1 MYCICCKKNN
11 VTPNP
16 PPVSSKIGTEDSPPQ
31 HEEDILWKNSKR
43 PDGSFVNVNN
53 EMIDN
58 GIIHIID
65 AGYGSTH
72 DGDQF
77 VIAICDDCIKLNL
90 EDATLLY
97 WGNYMGYGNMIVDE
111 VEKIGYEIFN
121 KRAKTST
128 WRRIKVAFPALLRA
142 RAAR

>member
-11 VTPNP
+11 VIPETFSYTKESMRG
-16 PPVSSKIGTEDSPPQ
+16 VKEKVE
-31 HEEDILWKNSKR
+31 EEDILWKDSKR
-43 PDGSFVNVNN
+43 PDGSLVNVNN

-77 VIAICDDCIKLNL
+77 VIAICDDCIKENL
-90 EDATLLY
+90 EDSTLLY
-97 WGNYMGYGNMIVDE
+97 YGNYMHGEGSIEEERENSKQKY
-111 VEKIGYEIFN
+111 
-121 KRAKTST
+121 
-128 WRRIKVAFPALLRA
+128 RRRKNLDNLI
-142 RAAR
+142 

>member
-11 VTPNP
+11 VIPETFSYAKESMRG
-16 PPVSSKIGTEDSPPQ
+16 VKEKVE
-31 HEEDILWKNSKR
+31 EEDILWKDSKR
-43 PDGSFVNVNN
+43 PDGSLVNVNN

-77 VIAICDDCIKLNL
+77 VIAICDDCIKENL
-90 EDATLLY
+90 EDSTLLY
-97 WGNYMGYGNMIVDE
+97 YGNYMHGEGSIEEERENSKQKY
-111 VEKIGYEIFN
+111 
-121 KRAKTST
+121 
-128 WRRIKVAFPALLRA
+128 RRRKNLDNLI
-142 RAAR
+142 

>member
-11 VTPNP
+11 VIPHPSTVKSNI
-16 PPVSSKIGTEDSPPQ
+16 STEDSPPQ
-31 HEEDILWKNSKR
+31 LEEDILWKNSKR
-43 PDGSFVNVNN
+43 KDGSLVNVNN

-77 VIAICDDCIKLNL
+77 IIAICDDCIKENL
-90 EDATLLY
+90 ADATLLY

-111 VEKIGYEIFN
+111 VENSKQKY
-121 KRAKTST
+121 
-128 WRRIKVAFPALLRA
+128 RRRKNLDKLI
-142 RAAR
+142 

>member
-11 VTPNP
+11 VVPENFSYTKE
-16 PPVSSKIGTEDSPPQ
+16 SKKLAIKVGMEEDIQ
-31 HEEDILWKNSKR
+31 EEDILWKDSKR
-43 PDGSFVNVNN
+43 PDGSLVNVNN

-65 AGYGSTH
+65 AGYGSVH

-77 VIAICDDCIKLNL
+77 VIAICDDCIKENL

-97 WGNYMGYGNMIVDE
+97 YGNYMYAREGFIE
-111 VEKIGYEIFN
+111 EEREKSKQKY
-121 KRAKTST
+121 
-128 WRRIKVAFPALLRA
+128 RRRKNLDKLV
-142 RAAR
+142 

>member
-11 VTPNP
+11 VTPYTEP
-16 PPVSSKIGTEDSPPQ
+16 ISSKIATEDSPPQ
-31 HEEDILWKNSKR
+31 TEEDILWKNSKR

-53 EMIDN
+53 EMINN

-77 VIAICDDCIKLNL
+77 VIAICDDCIKQNL

-97 WGNYMGYGNMIVDE
+97 FGNYMGYGSMIVDE
-111 VEKIGYEIFN
+111 VEISKN
-121 KRAKTST
+121 KY
-128 WRRIKVAFPALLRA
+128 RRRKNLDDLV
-142 RAAR
+142 

>member
-11 VTPNP
+11 VIPTP
-16 PPVSSKIGTEDSPPQ
+16 KIDNSNDNSPRVPTNSLLSPN
-31 HEEDILWKNSKR
+31 EEDIIWKDSKR
-43 PDGSFVNVNN
+43 KDGSLVNVNN

-65 AGYGSTH
+65 AGYGSIH

-77 VIAICDDCIKLNL
+77 VIAICDDCIKENL

-97 WGNYMGYGNMIVDE
+97 YGNYMYAREGY
-111 VEKIGYEIFN
+111 VEEREKSKQKY
-121 KRAKTST
+121 
-128 WRRIKVAFPALLRA
+128 RRRKNLDNII
-142 RAAR
+142 

>member
-11 VTPNP
+11 VIPDTRPFSSN
-16 PPVSSKIGTEDSPPQ
+16 VSTEDSPQ
-31 HEEDILWKNSKR
+31 NEEDILWKNSKR
-43 PDGSFVNVNN
+43 PDGSLVNVNN

-65 AGYGSTH
+65 AGYGSNH

-77 VIAICDDCIKLNL
+77 IIAICDDCIKENL

-97 WGNYMGYGNMIVDE
+97 YGNYMYGRGGY
-111 VEKIGYEIFN
+111 VEEETEKSKQKY
-121 KRAKTST
+121 
-128 WRRIKVAFPALLRA
+128 RRRKNLDGLV
-142 RAAR
+142 

>member
-11 VTPNP
+11 VIPNP
-16 PPVSSKIGTEDSPPQ
+16 PPVSSKISTEDSPPQ
-31 HEEDILWKNSKR
+31 HEEDILWKDSKR
-43 PDGSFVNVNN
+43 PDGSLVNVNN

-77 VIAICDDCIKLNL
+77 IIAICDDCIKENL
-90 EDATLLY
+90 GDATLLY
-97 WGNYMGYGNMIVDE
+97 WGNYMGGYGDMITDE
-111 VEKIGYEIFN
+111 IEKSKQKY
-121 KRAKTST
+121 
-128 WRRIKVAFPALLRA
+128 RRRNSLDKLI
-142 RAAR
+142 